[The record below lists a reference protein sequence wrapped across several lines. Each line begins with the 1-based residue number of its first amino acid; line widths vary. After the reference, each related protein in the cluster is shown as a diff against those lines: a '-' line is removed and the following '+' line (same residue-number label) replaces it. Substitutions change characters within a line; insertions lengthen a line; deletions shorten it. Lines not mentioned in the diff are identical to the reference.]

1 MFQGF
6 PQSGLE
12 FFMAIRFNNNREFF
26 LENHGWYEEGVRTPA
41 RLLAAALGETVRDL
55 DPNLETR
62 PEKVVSRINR
72 DVRFSKDKSP
82 YRDYIWL
89 AFRRPGVERKTTLG
103 VYFDISDNGASYGM
117 GFYDENRPLMNALR
131 RRILTEPEKVQAAV
145 DSALD
150 EFTLHANAFRR
161 MAIPA
166 EIPEP
171 LKIWYALKGFY
182 VEREV
187 NDFGLIRSP
196 ALADEVNRGFRH
208 LKPLYRYIASLTPE
222 EEMTDPTKYG
232 RAPDGQ

>member
-6 PQSGLE
+6 PQSGME

-26 LENHGWYEEGVRTPA
+26 LQNRGWYEECVRTPA
-41 RLLAAALGETVRDL
+41 RELAAALAETVTAL
-55 DPNLETR
+55 DPALETR

-72 DVRFSKDKSP
+72 DVRFSNDKSP

-89 AFRRPGVERKTTLG
+89 AFRKPGAERKTTLG
-103 VYFDISDNGASYGM
+103 LYFDLSDAGASYGM

-131 RRILTEPEKVQAAV
+131 RRILTEPEKVLEAV

-161 MAIPA
+161 MSIPA
-166 EIPEP
+166 EVPEA

-187 NDFGLIRSP
+187 NDFRLIRSP
-196 ALADEVNRGFRH
+196 ELAEEVSRGYRH
-208 LKPLYRYIASLTPE
+208 LKPLYRYIASLVPE
-222 EEMTDPTKYG
+222 EDMNDPTRYG
-232 RAPDGQ
+232 RAPDA

>member
-6 PQSGLE
+6 PQSGME

-26 LENHGWYEEGVRTPA
+26 LENHAWYEDSVRTPA
-41 RLLAAALGETVRDL
+41 RELAAALSETVREI

-89 AFRRPGVERKTTLG
+89 AFRRPGADRKTTMG
-103 VYFDISDNGASYGM
+103 MYFDISDDGASYGM

-131 RRILTEPEKVQAAV
+131 RRILTEPGQVSEMTN
-145 DSALD
+145 SALD
-150 EFTLHANAFRR
+150 QFTLHANAFRR
-161 MAIPA
+161 MNIPA
-166 EIPEP
+166 GVPEE

-182 VEREV
+182 VEKEI
-187 NDFGLIRSP
+187 NDFDLIRSA
-196 ALADEVNRGFRH
+196 ALAEEVKRGFTH

-222 EEMTDPTKYG
+222 EDMIDPTKYG
-232 RAPDGQ
+232 RAPDA